1 VFQDPYSSL
10 DPRQTIGACIAEVI
24 RLHLDLPSKH
34 CDQRVS
40 ELLGQVGLDQSHAA
54 VHPRSLSGGQRQRV
68 AIARAL
74 AAEPKVLILDEA
86 VSALDVSVQAQILNL
101 LADLRDSLSIAYL
114 FISHD
119 LAVVQQVADEVV
131 VMRSGV
137 IVESGTTDAVLHH
150 PVAEYT
156 QRLIAAVPRSGWRPT
171 KRSQKTD

>member
-1 VFQDPYSSL
+1 
-10 DPRQTIGACIAEVI
+10 
-24 RLHLDLPSKH
+24 
-34 CDQRVS
+34 
-40 ELLGQVGLDQSHAA
+40 VGLDQSHAA